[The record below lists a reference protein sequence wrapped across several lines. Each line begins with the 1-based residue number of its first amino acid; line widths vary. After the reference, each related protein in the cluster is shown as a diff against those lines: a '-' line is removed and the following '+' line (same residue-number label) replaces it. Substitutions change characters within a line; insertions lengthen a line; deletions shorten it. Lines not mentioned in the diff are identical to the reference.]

1 MKRFPEKGMLQQRL
15 EKLLGGILAK
25 KGEKLVKGIPARGSS
40 KCQGK
45 EIGNKVMPLGNYEV
59 RNVLCLVGQVA
70 GRDKARV
77 SPKAQSRSRDI
88 LF

>member
-1 MKRFPEKGMLQQRL
+1 MKRFPEKVMLQQRL

-45 EIGNKVMPLGNYEV
+45 ETGNNVMPLGNYEG
-59 RNVLCLVGQVA
+59 RYVLCLAGQTA
-70 GRDKARV
+70 GRDKAHV
-77 SPKAQSRSRDI
+77 SPKARSRS
-88 LF
+88 